1 MRDRNDR
8 SHRPKGTPDGGR
20 YMDERNG
27 NGTDDIMPP
36 RMPDDAADDARIVR
50 LAEEQERTLA
60 DACRER
66 RPFDDYER
74 TTRREYIRLIIRR
87 YAGYDTRRA
96 YSTTDGNGRVLY
108 DPGRQ
113 REHDR
118 IVSDILSRASG
129 VERGSRALMSGGL
142 GGAGKS
148 SILVSE
154 DFAER
159 FGGFD
164 PDEWLT
170 LNNDDIKE
178 MMAQRGLIPHAR
190 GLTPMESCFLV
201 HEEAGDILADLR
213 ARALDSHMNVILDGT
228 MNGPESTERKIRELR
243 SHGYSIRAMF
253 VDISPA
259 TSKRRADG
267 RYRDGMVRYTT
278 ARLGHGGGRYLPSDV
293 DDGQEADASGFSS
306 RNALTLIRL
315 ADRGLFDGDPIVY
328 DNNVDGMKARPVPYG
343 IFRQKED

>member
-27 NGTDDIMPP
+27 DGTDDIMPP
-36 RMPDDAADDARIVR
+36 RMPDDAADDARIGR
-50 LAEEQERTLA
+50 LAEEQERALA

-129 VERGSRALMSGGL
+129 VERGSRALMSCGL

-293 DDGQEADASGFSS
+293 VDGQEADASGFSS

>member
-36 RMPDDAADDARIVR
+36 RMSDDAADDARIGR
-50 LAEEQERTLA
+50 LAEEQERALA

-178 MMAQRGLIPHAR
+178 MMAQRGLIPHVR

-278 ARLGHGGGRYLPSDV
+278 ARLGHGGGATCHPMWS
-293 DDGQEADASGFSS
+293 
-306 RNALTLIRL
+306 T
-315 ADRGLFDGDPIVY
+315 
-328 DNNVDGMKARPVPYG
+328 ARRRMRRVFPAAM
-343 IFRQKED
+343 R

>member
-27 NGTDDIMPP
+27 DGTDDIMPP
-36 RMPDDAADDARIVR
+36 RMPDDAADDARIGR
-50 LAEEQERTLA
+50 LAEEQERALA

-213 ARALDSHMNVILDGT
+213 ARALDSHMKVILDGT

-278 ARLGHGGGRYLPSDV
+278 ARLGHGGRYLPSDV
-293 DDGQEADASGFSS
+293 VDGQEADASGFSS

>member
-36 RMPDDAADDARIVR
+36 RMPDDAADDARIGR
-50 LAEEQERTLA
+50 LAEEQERALA

-178 MMAQRGLIPHAR
+178 MMAQRGLIPHVR

-278 ARLGHGGGRYLPSDV
+278 ARLGHGGRYLPSDV
-293 DDGQEADASGFSS
+293 VDGQEADAPGFSS

-343 IFRQKED
+343 LFRQKED